1 MFIRLLVIRAS
12 CSEHMA
18 NSFNSEMQMATR
30 EQRQNAVRAIISSFQ
45 GGIPFLK
52 FGEGEDALVLAYRK
66 RNEEIDDPDCD
77 QLFVAM
83 TDAVYKRCVK
93 ESGGE
98 RSFTYLAYSPLAAD
112 DLDNALAVTFDA
124 LPYVTM
130 EIMPMDAAHQSMQ
143 WEAAQA
149 SSKRREGGQR
159 GVDRAM

>member
-1 MFIRLLVIRAS
+1 
-12 CSEHMA
+12 
-18 NSFNSEMQMATR
+18 MATR